1 MNPTDD
7 ERLAEIAA
15 RLDRLRHV
23 PTDVLA
29 EIVTRDGLCMWAA
42 IDPDIADILD
52 GLDSPDRELA
62 ARYCAGCP
70 VQDECLEWELRI
82 HGTGTVGIWGSLP
95 EDDRRAL
102 YPLWRACGERAD
114 GGESP

>member
-1 MNPTDD
+1 VVNPSEK
-7 ERLAEIAA
+7 ERLAAIAA
-15 RLDRLRHV
+15 RLDRLRDV

-29 EIVTRDGLCMWAA
+29 TIVTRDGLCMWAYTEV
-42 IDPDIADILD
+42 DPAVELTGVDT
-52 GLDSPDRELA
+52 PDRELV

-82 HGTGTVGIWGSLP
+82 HGLDTVGIWGAMP

-102 YPLWRACGERAD
+102 YAVWLARRQGR
-114 GGESP
+114 ESP